1 MIYHQSRIEISNF
14 IGDISD
20 IRPIWNDFE
29 YELSNKRNSGKILKI
44 LPKYRRYIGL
54 ESINW
59 WLNRSW
65 SDVGNNRDKWK
76 KSTIFQVF
84 FWKIWKFIWRSD
96 LNFWWSNGSNF
107 THVFKSSFH
116 FILSF
121 YFLTLFIFISLILF
135 LKIII
140 TSLLHFFLY
149 LSFQFYLILNV
160 FILKYLKYNFT
171 QKIAII

>member
-1 MIYHQSRIEISNF
+1 MIYRQSRIEISDF

-20 IRPIWNDFE
+20 IRSIWNDFE
-29 YELSNKRNSGKILKI
+29 YQLSNKRNFGKILKI

-76 KSTIFQVF
+76 KSMIFQVF

-96 LNFWWSNGSNF
+96 LNFWWSNGSDF
-107 THVFKSSFH
+107 THVLKSSFD

-121 YFLTLFIFISLILF
+121 YFFNTFHI
-135 LKIII
+135 
-140 TSLLHFFLY
+140 
-149 LSFQFYLILNV
+149 YLINPI
-160 FILKYLKYNFT
+160 F
-171 QKIAII
+171 